1 MDKSVIIQIINNLI
15 VSRNIVFDQ
24 IVVFAMETDFKHIKD
39 AFDIGDT
46 YIFELKHFEETQN
59 TELYRLVQVCKELEG
74 TILSLMNL
82 NGINENEVNFN

>member
-46 YIFELKHFEETQN
+46 YTFELKHFEDAKNPQ
-59 TELYRLVQVCKELEG
+59 LHRLVQVCLEIEG

-82 NGINENEVNFN
+82 NGIDENEVNFN